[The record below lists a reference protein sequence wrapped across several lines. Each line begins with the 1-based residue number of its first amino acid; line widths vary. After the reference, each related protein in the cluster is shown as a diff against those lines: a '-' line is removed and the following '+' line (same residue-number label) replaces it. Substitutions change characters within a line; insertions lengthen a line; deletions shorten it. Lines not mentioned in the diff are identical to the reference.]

1 MFRLLAVTL
10 VLVALCVAGLGIRIL
25 LKKNGEFS
33 HRCAVREA
41 GGELGSCHSCSATG
55 RHEDCPNYQL
65 HHGTTASQLARAVDM
80 ADEK

>member
-1 MFRLLAVTL
+1 MFKLLAVTL
-10 VLVALCVAGLGIRIL
+10 ILVAFCIAGLGIRIL

-65 HHGTTASQLARAVDM
+65 HHGNTASQLAQAVDM

>member
-1 MFRLLAVTL
+1 MFRLLLVTL
-10 VLVALCVAGLGIRIL
+10 ILVALCVAGLGIRIL

-65 HHGTTASQLARAVDM
+65 HHGNTASQLAQAVGM

>member
-10 VLVALCVAGLGIRIL
+10 ILVALCVAGLGIRIL

-65 HHGTTASQLARAVDM
+65 HHGNTASQLAQAVGM

>member
-1 MFRLLAVTL
+1 MLRLLVVTL
-10 VLVALCVAGLGIRIL
+10 CLVALCVAGLGVRVW

-33 HRCAVREA
+33 HRCAAKEA
-41 GGELGSCHSCSATG
+41 GGVACGSCADSG

-65 HHGTTASQLARAVDM
+65 HHGDTALRLAQAVTM